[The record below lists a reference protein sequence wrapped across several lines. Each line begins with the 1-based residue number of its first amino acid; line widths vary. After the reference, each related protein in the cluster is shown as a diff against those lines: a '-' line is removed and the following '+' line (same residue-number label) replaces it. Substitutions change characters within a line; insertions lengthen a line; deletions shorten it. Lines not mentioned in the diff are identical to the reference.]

1 MISEKSSE
9 LSPTE
14 KHRLRELEQE
24 VEIMGEYISLL
35 SNEKNKNQFT
45 DLAQNSKSIEHEK
58 KESEQEKLILMEI
71 NKSLEKKTEFEISQ
85 FLEMISHELKTPL
98 TPIKAY
104 AEMLAEEKF
113 GNLGETQKQK
123 LKKIDDN
130 TRELI
135 QLITNLSGYQKFS
148 LGKGEL
154 KLESVDIKKIIHEAH
169 LFFSSELDAHGMKIN
184 STFSK
189 PLWVMCD
196 ATLIFQVFTNLLQ
209 LAFYTISKKT
219 GKIIVN
225 VWEKENDVEITLSHN
240 EKIITQE
247 LLNKIFSKFYTV
259 DTSKIR
265 SNGGIGLAIV
275 HCKQIIESHGGKI
288 WSDDKI
294 QDFTSIKFTLPK
306 KVEITKS

>member
-9 LSPTE
+9 LSQTE

-35 SNEKNKNQFT
+35 SDEKNKHQFT
-45 DLAQNSKSIEHEK
+45 NSAQNSKNIEHEK

-71 NKSLEKKTEFEISQ
+71 NKSLEEKTEFEISQ

-104 AEMLAEEKF
+104 AEMLVEEKF

-184 STFSK
+184 STFSQ

-209 LAFYTISKKT
+209 LAFYTISKKS

-225 VWEKENDVEITLSHN
+225 VWEKENDVEITISHN

-265 SNGGIGLAIV
+265 SNGGIGLALA
-275 HCKQIIESHGGKI
+275 HCKQIIELHGGKI

-294 QDFTSIKFTLPK
+294 EDFTSIKFTLPK
-306 KVEITKS
+306 K